1 MCGVCVVCVCVRV
14 CGKCHTQPTN
24 HTLDCGGEVNSTPNY
39 GGEKTHGEVEDD
51 GLLQGGLEEGGL
63 TGPGSQQ
70 QVSVVTQGLMAVGQR
85 FRNAPPTLLR
95 RMGVVSG
102 RGQNH
107 VTQTPP
113 PELLQNDISDSIKYK
128 RKVSKSSFI
137 VL

>member
-1 MCGVCVVCVCVRV
+1 MCVESVPLN
-14 CGKCHTQPTN
+14 PTYY
-24 HTLDCGGEVNSTPNY
+24 TLDCSGEVNSTLNY
-39 GGEKTHGEVEDD
+39 IGEKTHGGIEDD
-51 GLLQGGLEEGGL
+51 GLLQGGL
-63 TGPGSQQ
+63 TGPGAQQ

-85 FRNAPPTLLR
+85 FRNAQPTLLR

-102 RGQNH
+102 GRGQNN

>member
-1 MCGVCVVCVCVRV
+1 M
-14 CGKCHTQPTN
+14 
-24 HTLDCGGEVNSTPNY
+24 
-39 GGEKTHGEVEDD
+39 
-51 GLLQGGLEEGGL
+51 EGG
-63 TGPGSQQ
+63 PGAQQ
-70 QVSVVTQGLMAVGQR
+70 QVSLVTQGLMAVGQR

-102 RGQNH
+102 GRGQNH

-128 RKVSKSSFI
+128 RNVSKSSFI